1 MLIDLCMEDAS
12 VLHLAAGSLGQVVV
26 LSPILAEVDQLDET
40 EVERLDLTLIEPELE
55 LVTAASVRRGGLSF
69 RDRMCLLFS
78 KTVGATLYTND
89 RALLNRAQSDGVDAR
104 WGLEILLELVA
115 LSQLSRS
122 DAVALA
128 KSICRRSRFP
138 ADTLITEFE
147 RRLQKL

>member
-40 EVERLDLTLIEPELE
+40 EVERLNLTLIEPELE

-89 RALLNRAQSDGVDAR
+89 RALLNTAQSDGVDAR